1 MKLREFVDMVQVE
14 LYGKIYYFYD
24 ETKKKYYSRKDN
36 EYISER
42 AVLEQIYIDLADELD
57 ERGTLHE

>member
-1 MKLREFVDMVQVE
+1 MVQVE